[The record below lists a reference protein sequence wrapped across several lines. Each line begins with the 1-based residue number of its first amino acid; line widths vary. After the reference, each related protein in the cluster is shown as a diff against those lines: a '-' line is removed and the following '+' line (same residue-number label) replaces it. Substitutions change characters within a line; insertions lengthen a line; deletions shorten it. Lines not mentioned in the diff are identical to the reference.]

1 MALISNKYRI
11 MFSYCYKF
19 RAKELW
25 KVITFH
31 VPFICENNI
40 KTTMSRITLCI
51 IFILIIFNFKVL
63 HGQPRNVVL
72 CLLEV
77 ARLASRYSVEPP
89 GLVQLEREIAAEQE
103 RDLHCLSDS
112 GISRSSLVSWQFQSP
127 SPTATPRPPSEK
139 IKHSRYARFDFHF
152 LFPFISSALDKVVTA
167 QSILDYIFVSE
178 DCTISDNIYD
188 STSVCCPMKKW
199 IHTSRDLRYKYI
211 RYKYRK
217 KQDFFKSNKT
227 KSWSIYL

>member
-1 MALISNKYRI
+1 M
-11 MFSYCYKF
+11 
-19 RAKELW
+19 KEREKLYNMW
-25 KVITFH
+25 FLTRITFH
-31 VPFICENNI
+31 VKNIPSHRIKFSIYNIITFLFICETHI
-40 KTTMSRITLCI
+40 KNTCVTGI
-51 IFILIIFNFKVL
+51 ILYPIVFNFKVL

-139 IKHSRYARFDFHF
+139 IKHSRYVRFHFHF
-152 LFPFISSALDKVVTA
+152 LFPFISSALDKVVTV
-167 QSILDYIFVSE
+167 QLILD
-178 DCTISDNIYD
+178 
-188 STSVCCPMKKW
+188 
-199 IHTSRDLRYKYI
+199 L
-211 RYKYRK
+211 
-217 KQDFFKSNKT
+217 
-227 KSWSIYL
+227 YLSPERRLHN